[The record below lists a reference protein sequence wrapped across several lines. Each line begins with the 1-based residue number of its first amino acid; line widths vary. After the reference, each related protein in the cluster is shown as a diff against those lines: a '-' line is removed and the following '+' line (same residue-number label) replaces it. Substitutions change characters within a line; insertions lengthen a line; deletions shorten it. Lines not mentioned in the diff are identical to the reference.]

1 MKKCNGCGAVLQKEN
16 PELEGFVREAN
27 FDKSDICERCF
38 RIKNYGDYKQ
48 IEKSNVDFIPIL
60 KQINDTKDLVVLVI
74 DIFGM
79 NKDVRELTKY
89 LSNDIL
95 LVFTKRDVLPLS
107 VSDEKLLDY
116 ADKLDISYIDKLI
129 VSSNKNYEFD
139 SLIEKIKMYQKSK
152 NVYIVGYTNAGK
164 STMINKLIYNYSDLK
179 ADVTTS
185 ILPSTTL
192 NTIEIKLDENL
203 TLIDTPGILDE
214 GSIINY
220 VDAKTIK
227 KMLPMKEIKPITY
240 QVRGK
245 QYIYIDTLVEIEV
258 EDNNLTLFFSNQLKI
273 ERFYKR
279 RKNLKLK
286 ENIVRVKENQDVVIS
301 GLGFIKVT
309 KNGLLKVY
317 TLDDVDVYTRES
329 LI

>member
-258 EDNNLTLFFSNQLKI
+258 EDNNLTLYFSNQLKI

>member
-1 MKKCNGCGAVLQKEN
+1 MKKCNGCGAVVQKEN

-60 KQINDTKDLVVLVI
+60 KQINDIKYLVVLVI

-245 QYIYIDTLVEIEV
+245 QYIEIDSLVLIEA

>member
-16 PELEGFVREAN
+16 PELEGYVREAN

-48 IEKSNVDFIPIL
+48 IEKSNVDFINIL
-60 KQINDTKDLVVLVI
+60 KKINDTNDLVVLVI

-79 NKDVRELTKY
+79 NKEITEITKY
-89 LSNDIL
+89 LKNDIL

-116 ADKLDISYIDKLI
+116 ADKLGISYIDKLI

-139 SLIEKIKMYQKSK
+139 RLIECIRTYQKSN

-179 ADVTTS
+179 SDITTS

-192 NTIEIKLDENL
+192 DTIEIKLDETL

-214 GSIINY
+214 GSMINF

-245 QYIYIDTLVEIEV
+245 QYIYIDSLVKIEV
-258 EDNNLTLFFSNQLKI
+258 EDNNLTFFCSNQFKI
-273 ERFYKR
+273 ERFYKEK
-279 RKNLKLK
+279 KNLNLK
-286 ENIVRVKENQDVVIS
+286 ENIVRVKENQDVVIE

-317 TLDDVDVYTRES
+317 TLDGVDVYTRES